1 MKIKLLSSVILSLLI
16 LNILVPVVSATD
28 TTTPFSVS
36 ASYNDGIVSIVGN
49 VDSDYYEGTVTFDI
63 DDSIGSSISVAV
75 TDINN
80 EGVYAVNVNIGEV
93 SFGQYTVHAYC
104 NKVNQ
109 VVMHTQCTFM
119 VSQSS
124 LINVDGVTLNVQQLS
139 MKVGDTETLIATI
152 TPINATNK
160 NLLWSSEDT
169 SVVTVSDVGLV
180 TAISV
185 GESRIIVTTA
195 DGSYTSICT
204 VTIAIQSNT
213 MLISDSSIKLYLDG
227 EDSALLSV
235 ELPIGYDSS
244 SVVWSSSNSS
254 IAKVKG
260 ISTGVSSVTIEG
272 VGSGSVTITARTY
285 DGAYSVSCTVI
296 VSSFSSQQCTTYYFF
311 IQFEEGYDKT
321 TLTSV
326 SEEDMKNGF
335 WVTGIGDNAALA
347 LEYVCSTNNW
357 DLSFDNTYYAGW
369 FNTFL
374 GLKTISNSDGTYTYW
389 VQYHKSTE
397 SGIWEYNQKC
407 LGYLNTMESQY
418 IKLVYS
424 TTSEM
429 IEEIKVTGVSLDK
442 TSAILNVGDL
452 QILTAIIL
460 PDNATNK
467 NVTWSSSNTSVATVD
482 SNGKVTAVSNGTS
495 VITVT
500 TDNGNFKATCT
511 VTVGNTTVA
520 VTGVSL
526 SSSSVT
532 LTSDTEVLTATV
544 SPGNATNRNVT
555 WSSSN
560 TSVVT
565 VSNGVLT
572 PVSAGTAVVTVT
584 TEDGRFTATCSV
596 TVKAV
601 KAVDLSVTPVTDN
614 DGNTS
619 AKITDDQ
626 IASAVKSIKGSAGGD
641 SKPVVTA
648 DISVGGSSGSSALT
662 VSSSALKDLADVSA
676 DLRIVTDR
684 GTVSLDPETL
694 ASLSAEGDGDVV
706 IAVADV
712 DVGTLT
718 DEQKEKVG
726 DGLVVSFNVTVGN
739 NAVHELGGTVSVTVP
754 YELED
759 GQDASQVTVWYMDD
773 EGNMDS
779 VSCSYDSVN
788 KTVRFTTDHF
798 SYFVIGYGVSVDDG
812 AGAPGADYTL
822 AVAIIAIALILAG
835 IGAYM
840 YRRSRGAE

>member
-1 MKIKLLSSVILSLLI
+1 M
-16 LNILVPVVSATD
+16 
-28 TTTPFSVS
+28 
-36 ASYNDGIVSIVGN
+36 
-49 VDSDYYEGTVTFDI
+49 
-63 DDSIGSSISVAV
+63 
-75 TDINN
+75 
-80 EGVYAVNVNIGEV
+80 
-93 SFGQYTVHAYC
+93 
-104 NKVNQ
+104 
-109 VVMHTQCTFM
+109 
-119 VSQSS
+119 
-124 LINVDGVTLNVQQLS
+124 
-139 MKVGDTETLIATI
+139 
-152 TPINATNK
+152 
-160 NLLWSSEDT
+160 
-169 SVVTVSDVGLV
+169 
-180 TAISV
+180 
-185 GESRIIVTTA
+185 R
-195 DGSYTSICT
+195 
-204 VTIAIQSNT
+204 
-213 MLISDSSIKLYLDG
+213 
-227 EDSALLSV
+227 
-235 ELPIGYDSS
+235 
-244 SVVWSSSNSS
+244 
-254 IAKVKG
+254 
-260 ISTGVSSVTIEG
+260 
-272 VGSGSVTITARTY
+272 
-285 DGAYSVSCTVI
+285 
-296 VSSFSSQQCTTYYFF
+296 
-311 IQFEEGYDKT
+311 
-321 TLTSV
+321 
-326 SEEDMKNGF
+326 
-335 WVTGIGDNAALA
+335 
-347 LEYVCSTNNW
+347 
-357 DLSFDNTYYAGW
+357 
-369 FNTFL
+369 
-374 GLKTISNSDGTYTYW
+374 
-389 VQYHKSTE
+389 
-397 SGIWEYNQKC
+397 
-407 LGYLNTMESQY
+407 
-418 IKLVYS
+418 
-424 TTSEM
+424 
-429 IEEIKVTGVSLDK
+429 
-442 TSAILNVGDL
+442 
-452 QILTAIIL
+452 TAIIL